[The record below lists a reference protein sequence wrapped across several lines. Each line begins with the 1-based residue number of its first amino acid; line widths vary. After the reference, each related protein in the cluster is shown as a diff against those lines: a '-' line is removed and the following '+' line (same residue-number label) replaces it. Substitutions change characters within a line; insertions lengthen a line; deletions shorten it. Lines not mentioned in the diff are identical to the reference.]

1 MDRRDM
7 LAVAR
12 EFRTVYKSI
21 DDLQRRQVA
30 SHMTG
35 KVAQIDG
42 DRVRLELL
50 PEDPR
55 TGKPFLSPWVQVQ
68 EAAGST
74 GSHFPVAVGDPLR
87 LFSPNGE
94 LGPQSIAIRDGYTE
108 DAKNPATSGELALA
122 HDGCAIRF
130 KGGVATIQAEAI
142 RFESAE
148 LTHDGTNVGKTHVH
162 GGVVSGADDTSE
174 PH

>member
-1 MDRRDM
+1 MDRRDLRI
-7 LAVAR
+7 LAG
-12 EFRTVYKSI
+12 EFRHIYKAI
-21 DDLQRRQVA
+21 DDLQRRHA
-30 SHMTG
+30 AAHMTG
-35 KVAQIDG
+35 KVAEIDG

-50 PEDPR
+50 PPDGR

-94 LGPQSIAIRDGYTE
+94 LGPQSIAIRDGYTD
-108 DAKNPATSGELALA
+108 DAKNPAEDGEFVLA
-122 HDGCAIRF
+122 HGNCAIRF
-130 KGGVATIQAEAI
+130 K
-142 RFESAE
+142 
-148 LTHDGTNVGKTHVH
+148 DGEVVIDANDITLKSKNLFHNKRNIGDTHVH
-162 GGVVSGADDTSE
+162 GGVEPGAADTST